1 MRTLIRFLLWTALF
15 VGVILGLARATA
27 FRWFQLPINDP
38 IFETSVLPT
47 LHGGDW
53 VVTWRLGQPA
63 FGDLVVCP
71 EPDYPE
77 RYIIGRI
84 VGESGDSV
92 KIINGEPSVGNQR
105 FVQER
110 GCDPGMFSY
119 PHPANSAEEVTQQC
133 HWESIA
139 NHLHKVGGLGGQK
152 IKPEDRQTDVTE
164 GMLFLISDNR
174 LFPYDSRD
182 YGLVE
187 ASTCKERVVLRLVG
201 PGGWMDSENRLNYIQ

>member
-38 IFETSVLPT
+38 VFETSILPT

-53 VVTWRLGQPA
+53 ILTWRLGQPA

-84 VGESGDSV
+84 VGEAGDSV
-92 KIINGEPSVGNQR
+92 KIVNGNPSVGNQR
-105 FVQER
+105 FVHER
-110 GCDPGMFSY
+110 SCDPSMFSY
-119 PHPANSAEEVTQQC
+119 PHPANPAEEVTQQC
-133 HWESIA
+133 HWENIA

-164 GMLFLISDNR
+164 GMLYLISDNR

-187 ASTCKERVVLRLVG
+187 ASTCKERVVGRLVG
-201 PGGWMDSENRLNYIQ
+201 PGGWMDSVNRLNYIQ